1 MSALPDEVL
10 LKVFSLLGT
19 EDLVLVS
26 QVSRAWSR
34 VARDFTIWRQVRLTV
49 QNFPNTT
56 NVERYVNSVVGK
68 TGGSYLNT
76 NTSISCSSK

>member
-19 EDLVLVS
+19 EDLVLAS

-56 NVERYVNSVVGK
+56 NIQSDVTRVIGRSPVNGLIIKSE
-68 TGGSYLNT
+68 
-76 NTSISCSSK
+76 SST